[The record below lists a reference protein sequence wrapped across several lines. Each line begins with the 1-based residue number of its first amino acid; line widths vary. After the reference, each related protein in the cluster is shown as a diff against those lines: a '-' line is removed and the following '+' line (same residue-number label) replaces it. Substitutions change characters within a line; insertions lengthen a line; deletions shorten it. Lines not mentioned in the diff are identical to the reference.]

1 MASSGTSINPLLFD
15 MSDAVIRAHLVG
27 KRYEFPSGKAQS
39 SPVFRYRRLSEELW
53 STIRDVAQAPFRR
66 REKKSVGDEE
76 FWALRDVSLEV
87 KRGEIVGLI
96 GKNGAGKST
105 LLKLLS
111 RITKPTC
118 GWAEITGTVGSLL
131 EVGTGFHPELT
142 GRENIYLNGAILGM
156 TRSEVRL
163 KFDEIVAFAE
173 VERFLDMPVK
183 HYSSGMYVRLAFAV
197 AAHLETDILFVD
209 EVLAVGDMAF
219 QKKCL
224 GRMEEI
230 AGSQHRTIFFVS
242 HQLATITSLCTRAL
256 WIDGGRIRAE
266 GPPAEVVG
274 QYLNSMQTGG
284 GSSRDLR
291 TWKSRRGNGEVTIT
305 SVELQAFCGPE
316 PLPVPRMGD
325 SLRIR
330 FRVENRQRIPG
341 SDIRLSVAIKTFSGQ
356 KLVHVAN
363 EDDGL
368 VCPDLAQF
376 DVEVNLPDLKIYP
389 GLYTLT
395 LWAGTPR
402 YTDYDH
408 VEDCLDF
415 EVAHPVH
422 TPRAF
427 KIDSSQGLFL
437 HASTWRESA
446 A

>member
-1 MASSGTSINPLLFD
+1 
-15 MSDAVIRAHLVG
+15 MSDAVIRTHLVG
-27 KRYEFPSGKAQS
+27 KKYKVPGGASKN
-39 SPVFRYRRLSEELW
+39 SPVFRYRRLSEEMW
-53 STIRDVAQAPFRR
+53 STVQSVVRAPFRA
-66 REKKSVGDEE
+66 REEKAADSAE

-111 RITKPTC
+111 RITKPTS
-118 GWAEITGTVGSLL
+118 GWAEITGSVGSLL

-156 TRSEVRL
+156 SRAEVRL

-173 VERFLDMPVK
+173 VERFLEMPVK

-197 AAHLETDILFVD
+197 AAHLEPDLLFID

-230 AGSQHRTIFFVS
+230 AGSQHRTILFVS
-242 HQLATITSLCTRAL
+242 HQLATITSLCTRVI
-256 WIDGGRIRAE
+256 WIDDGRIRAE
-266 GPPAEVVG
+266 GSPAEVVG
-274 QYLNSMQTGG
+274 QYLNSMQTVG

-291 TWKSRRGNGEVTIT
+291 AWKSRRGSGEVMIT
-305 SVELQAFCGPE
+305 SVELQAFSGRE

-341 SDIRLSVAIKTFSGQ
+341 SEIRLSVSIRTFSGQ
-356 KLVHVAN
+356 KLVHVSN

-368 VCPDLAQF
+368 VCPDLAEF

-402 YTDYDH
+402 YTDYDY

-415 EVAHPVH
+415 EVAHPVQ

-437 HASTWRESA
+437 HASTWRGITA
-446 A
+446 